1 MTPKYGSLF
10 SGIGGLDSAVEVVTG
25 ATVAWHCETDS
36 PAATVLAH
44 HWPETPNLGDVTTV
58 DWSRVE
64 PVEVDVLCGGF
75 PCFPAGTLVSTIT
88 GPTPIERVQVGEMVM
103 THRQRWR
110 AVTATMQRQTDDTVT
125 VKAQGTPSIGCTAEH
140 PFWARTRDAAP
151 EWVDAGDLTRQHFL
165 AQPMDE
171 PNADDGN
178 PARWYLVGRWLGDG
192 WVVRHPRTSTIPQ
205 WGDLLAPFGDGAS
218 GKRLPEMV
226 HGLPMADQAALLD
239 GWLDADG
246 DIKKDGTV
254 NGTTASRALA
264 QGMARLIR
272 AVHGKAAS
280 VHEVVPSPTKQIE
293 GRTIKQR
300 PYWNIRFSP
309 SPNKQAFASLGVM
322 WVPVR
327 KITRSGQP
335 QAVYNLSVSGDET
348 YIADG
353 VMVHNCQDI
362 SVAGRHAGL
371 KQGIRSDSGT
381 DSRTPFAFYDHDLS
395 SWRTCAPSFI
405 RGFDIV
411 ADNLAA
417 LGYDFSWTCIP
428 ASAIGAPHRR
438 DRVFIAAWPAATGP
452 YNLRRQGPVALGNHR
467 GGDQGPDGLNLLP
480 TPTASDSTGV
490 GAHGSGGL
498 NLRTTID
505 LLPTP
510 TANEPG
516 GSIERYHARLAAY
529 DGRTTNYAPLG
540 MLVEQT
546 SPESLWGRYAPAVER
561 WERVLG
567 RPAPHPVTAGRLSS
581 WLVEWMMGF
590 PEGHV
595 CDHMSRGAA
604 LRALGNTVVAQ
615 QAEAALLDFLYD
627 GRAGRT

>member
-1 MTPKYGSLF
+1 VTPKYGSLF

-36 PAATVLAH
+36 PASTVLAH

-64 PVEVDVLCGGF
+64 PVDVLCGGF
-75 PCFPAGTLVSTIT
+75 PCV
-88 GPTPIERVQVGEMVM
+88 
-103 THRQRWR
+103 
-110 AVTATMQRQTDDTVT
+110 
-125 VKAQGTPSIGCTAEH
+125 
-140 PFWARTRDAAP
+140 
-151 EWVDAGDLTRQHFL
+151 
-165 AQPMDE
+165 
-171 PNADDGN
+171 
-178 PARWYLVGRWLGDG
+178 
-192 WVVRHPRTSTIPQ
+192 
-205 WGDLLAPFGDGAS
+205 
-218 GKRLPEMV
+218 
-226 HGLPMADQAALLD
+226 
-239 GWLDADG
+239 
-246 DIKKDGTV
+246 
-254 NGTTASRALA
+254 
-264 QGMARLIR
+264 
-272 AVHGKAAS
+272 
-280 VHEVVPSPTKQIE
+280 
-293 GRTIKQR
+293 
-300 PYWNIRFSP
+300 
-309 SPNKQAFASLGVM
+309 
-322 WVPVR
+322 
-327 KITRSGQP
+327 
-335 QAVYNLSVSGDET
+335 
-348 YIADG
+348 
-353 VMVHNCQDI
+353 DI
-362 SVAGRHAGL
+362 SYAGRGAGL
-371 KQGIRSDSGT
+371 KEGTHSGLWYRFADAIRVLRPRLVVVENVRS
-381 DSRTPFAFYDHDLS
+381 LL
-395 SWRTCAPSFI
+395 I

-452 YNLRRQGPVALGNHR
+452 YNLRRQGPGALGNHR

-529 DGRTTNYAPLG
+529 DGRTANYAPLG

-546 SPESLWGRYAPAVER
+546 SAESLWGRYAPAVER

-595 CDHMSRGAA
+595 CDRMSRGAA

-615 QAEAALLDFLYD
+615 QAEAALLDCLYD
-627 GRAGRT
+627 GRAGEDLT